1 MSQKQQF
8 NAELYFANP
17 QAWTL
22 ETRDGV
28 KIPKDKLEENKS
40 SSIFA
45 YKYLHPDSKIR
56 YRTITEI
63 GQWGGSS
70 SKYDLFMIPLATDIP
85 FTLEDFNTGNYDVVW
100 NDWPIIAAFYDEA
113 NCRFSILAKGF
124 GACNT
129 SLDNTALKLRP
140 RPISPFTHPEL
151 YEVSDNLDG
160 TWFDIVKYY
169 DFIENREV
177 GSHTVLMK
185 NGSTLYY
192 PHLRLKDQPTIITQQ
207 QADEAIKDKYP
218 NYKIQ
223 G

>member
-17 QAWTL
+17 EAWTL
-22 ETRDGV
+22 ETRGGLKGSNLIDLGNGLY
-28 KIPKDKLEENKS
+28 KLSTIES
-40 SSIFA
+40 D
-45 YKYLHPDSKIR
+45 YLTVFKNGNFYQDER
-56 YRTITEI
+56 EC
-63 GQWGGSS
+63 
-70 SKYDLFMIPLATDIP
+70 KYDLFMIPIQPLTTDIP
-85 FTLEDFNTGNYDVVW
+85 FTLEDFKTGKYDVV
-100 NDWPIIAAFYDEA
+100 DTVTEKVAEYVKSYPLSLLVVYESESVRYEERFYH
-113 NCRFSILAKGF
+113 NLR
-124 GACNT
+124 
-129 SLDNTALKLRP
+129 LRP
-140 RPISPFTHPEL
+140 RPMTPFTHPEL

-207 QADEAIKDKYP
+207 QADEAIKAKYP
-218 NYKIQ
+218 NYKIED
-223 G
+223 